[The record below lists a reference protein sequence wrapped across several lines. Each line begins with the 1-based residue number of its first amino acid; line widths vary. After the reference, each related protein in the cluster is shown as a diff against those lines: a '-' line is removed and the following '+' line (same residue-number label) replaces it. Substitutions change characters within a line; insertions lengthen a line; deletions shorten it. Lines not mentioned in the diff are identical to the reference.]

1 MISQP
6 KQVLVLLKLFFDS
19 TLANLYATQNSS
31 RRGLLNTAS
40 ENRPLFHSKPLSG
53 SPFQS
58 EQKQKPLCGP
68 SCITYQIWPV
78 SVFLISPIHLLCPRA
93 SFVSPQSL
101 PTHRALCSKRT
112 HTWFNFPLSP
122 SLDSQYY
129 C

>member
-58 EQKQKPLCGP
+58 EQKQKPLLWPKLYYIPDLARLCLSNLSYSLALPQGQLCEPAISTRTQGP
-68 SCITYQIWPV
+68 
-78 SVFLISPIHLLCPRA
+78 LL
-93 SFVSPQSL
+93 
-101 PTHRALCSKRT
+101 K
-112 HTWFNFPLSP
+112 
-122 SLDSQYY
+122 
-129 C
+129 